1 MASRIVCILDS
12 LLKGKQVFVI
22 AATNRPDILDP
33 AILRPGRIDRPL
45 YVPLP
50 DSSGKVEI
58 LKALSRKSP
67 LEKDVDFEKIVDLPE
82 ALNLTGADLAHLLT

>member
-1 MASRIVCILDS
+1 
-12 LLKGKQVFVI
+12 VFVI

-50 DSSGKVEI
+50 DDLGKVQI
-58 LKALSRKSP
+58 LEALCRKSP
-67 LEKDVDFEKIVDLPE
+67 IDSSVNFQALVARPE
-82 ALNLTGADLAHLLT
+82 AANLTGADLSHLLT